1 MTSVRLVSEEGNTS
15 DALVVFATTART
27 DDAGPTYNSGSL
39 DMSEYKEAV
48 VFLDITAVLG
58 TNPTLDV
65 TVQRQDSRSSNWV
78 SWDDG
83 TDQAFS
89 QKSATGTFALPLNA
103 PLGDTIRL
111 QAVVGGDNAVN
122 VTVDF
127 NDVDPDTIARST
139 GSFITDGILV
149 GDIVVTN
156 AAQGGNNTTFT
167 VDTVAALTLTLDIGD
182 AVVGDTADAIT
193 ITNITNSFTFAIEM
207 ERKVI

>member
-1 MTSVRLVSEEGNTS
+1 MTSVRLVSEEGFTS
-15 DALVVFATTART
+15 DALAVFSSSART

-48 VFLDITAVLG
+48 IFMDISAVLG

-65 TVQRQDSRSSNWV
+65 TVQRQDSGSSNWV

-89 QKSATGTFALPLNA
+89 QKTATGTFALPLNA

-111 QAVVGGDNAVN
+111 QAVVGGDNTLN

-127 NDVDPDTIARST
+127 VDSDPDTIIRST
-139 GSFITDGILV
+139 GSFITDGIVV

-167 VDTVAALTLTLDIGD
+167 VDTVEALTLTLDIGE
-182 AVVGDTADAIT
+182 AVVADTGDAIT
-193 ITNITNSFTFAIEM
+193 ITNITNSFTFAIDM